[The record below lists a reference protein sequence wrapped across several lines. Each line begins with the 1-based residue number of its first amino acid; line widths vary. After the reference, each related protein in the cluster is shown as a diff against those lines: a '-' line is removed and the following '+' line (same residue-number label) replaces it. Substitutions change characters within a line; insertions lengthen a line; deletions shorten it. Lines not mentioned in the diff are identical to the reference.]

1 MPAFGKA
8 KSHNWVEAD
17 NAFGDFDAIKVLQDI
32 LHYYSTRIFEHYVTL
47 HHRLIPV
54 CPIKERGITTMLPK
68 LSPPNQG
75 AFQCSNLDWP
85 ILVVWNFF

>member
-17 NAFGDFDAIKVLQDI
+17 NAFGDFDAIKVLQE
-32 LHYYSTRIFEHYVTL
+32 HNFSTGIFENYVTL

-54 CPIKERGITTMLPK
+54 CLIKERGITTMSPK

-75 AFQCSNLDWP
+75 IFHC
-85 ILVVWNFF
+85 